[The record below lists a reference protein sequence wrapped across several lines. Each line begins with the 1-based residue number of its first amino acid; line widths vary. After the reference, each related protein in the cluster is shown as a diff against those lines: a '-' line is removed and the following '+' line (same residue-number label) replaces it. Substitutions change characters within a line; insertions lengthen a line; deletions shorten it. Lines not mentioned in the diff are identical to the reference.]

1 MIGMFMNQCILCKAE
16 LTLNEKPEHILLD
29 ALGGRA
35 TTKEVICSACNNEMG
50 SGPDKD
56 LAESVASLRTI
67 ANLKSGSRKKA
78 PSLSVSPG
86 NGDAYELHPTGNTTP
101 KIQKAL
107 DLGQD
112 EDGNPTL
119 SISARDEQHL
129 ENLLEAAAKA
139 LAVPPEKHDA
149 FKDMVRKDAVVKST
163 PAAAFS
169 SQLALGSKKS
179 LEAMAKACLVLWAKL
194 IGNSEVCDTRYDE
207 IRDFIRKSKQPTSE
221 AKNFGTDTR
230 PFSGSSSRFGEN
242 ANIVWVG
249 SNDQGAVRGYFRL
262 YGAVGWTF
270 CLCEKSEFRN
280 RSIVLISDPLDQSR
294 WVCGEE
300 HGHLLNYEW
309 VGERPS
315 YDEIDWDEPKRK
327 FGLIMAHGHEQML
340 ETAFDTIVRQSF
352 DDFGIEEGA
361 SVPPDMIEKFSSR
374 LAHKFAYLVTKQ
386 PYEEPYATKPR
397 AGSQGT
403 NDNET

>member
-1 MIGMFMNQCILCKAE
+1 MNQCILCKAE
-16 LTLNEKPEHILLD
+16 LTLDEKPEHILLD

-35 TTKEVICSACNNEMG
+35 TTKEVICSTCNNEMG

-139 LAVPPEKHDA
+139 LAVPPKKHDA

-179 LEAMAKACLVLWAKL
+179 LEAM
-194 IGNSEVCDTRYDE
+194 G
-207 IRDFIRKSKQPTSE
+207 
-221 AKNFGTDTR
+221 
-230 PFSGSSSRFGEN
+230 
-242 ANIVWVG
+242 
-249 SNDQGAVRGYFRL
+249 
-262 YGAVGWTF
+262 
-270 CLCEKSEFRN
+270 
-280 RSIVLISDPLDQSR
+280 
-294 WVCGEE
+294 
-300 HGHLLNYEW
+300 
-309 VGERPS
+309 
-315 YDEIDWDEPKRK
+315 
-327 FGLIMAHGHEQML
+327 
-340 ETAFDTIVRQSF
+340 
-352 DDFGIEEGA
+352 
-361 SVPPDMIEKFSSR
+361 R
-374 LAHKFAYLVTKQ
+374 LASCYG
-386 PYEEPYATKPR
+386 P
-397 AGSQGT
+397 
-403 NDNET
+403 N